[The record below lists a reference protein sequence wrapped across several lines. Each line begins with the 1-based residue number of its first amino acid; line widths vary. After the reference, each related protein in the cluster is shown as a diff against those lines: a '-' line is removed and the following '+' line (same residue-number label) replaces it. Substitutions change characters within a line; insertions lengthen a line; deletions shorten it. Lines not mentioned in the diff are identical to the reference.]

1 MSFMFPKDVELPP
14 EPKGWT
20 TWQDPDP
27 RTVDESEPDDD
38 YSRGFLEGMRVARLG
53 RRSTS
58 KAWLLLALGVGAA
71 LGFVAGWV
79 AR

>member
-1 MSFMFPKDVELPP
+1 MN
-14 EPKGWT
+14 
-20 TWQDPDP
+20 PDP
-27 RTVDESEPDDD
+27 LYFEEPTLRE
-38 YSRGFLEGMRVARLG
+38 RGWAYAQLVSDRQR
-53 RRSTS
+53 RRSSS